1 MQGLVA
7 NERLQLGNGEPNK
20 SWSLII
26 SKLIIFAC
34 LSVILHFCT
43 QFFAIF
49 VHHVNGNL
57 TPKI

>member
-1 MQGLVA
+1 MQGLGGI
-7 NERLQLGNGEPNK
+7 ERLQLSNGELTK

-57 TPKI
+57 TPKT